1 MKWYGILALLF
12 MISIFGVIVYVGI
25 NTDKFYDY
33 PPKIGTP
40 VMIDEYPLDVSVS
53 ESKAVAIVNDAIELY
68 QKEGS
73 NIFEKINNKELNQ
86 GELYPFVI
94 DADLIVRAHG
104 SNPDIIGDPK
114 YIPEFTNTTPEI
126 IKQNIADVPFM
137 WVEYTHLD
145 KETGESHTKRSYFVY
160 EDGYIFA
167 SGFNLE

>member
-12 MISIFGVIVYVGI
+12 MIGILGGIVYVGI

-33 PPKIGTP
+33 PPKVGIP
-40 VMIDEYPLDVSVS
+40 VIIDEYPLDVS
-53 ESKAVAIVNDAIELY
+53 ESKAVAIVNNVISLY

-73 NIFEKINNKELNQ
+73 DIFEKINNKDLNQ

-94 DADLIVRAHG
+94 DTDLIVRAHG

-114 YIPEFTNTTPEI
+114 YIPKFTNTTPEI

-137 WVEYTHLD
+137 WVEYDHKN
-145 KETGESHTKRSYFVY
+145 KETGESHAKRSYFVY
-160 EDGYIFA
+160 ENGYIFA